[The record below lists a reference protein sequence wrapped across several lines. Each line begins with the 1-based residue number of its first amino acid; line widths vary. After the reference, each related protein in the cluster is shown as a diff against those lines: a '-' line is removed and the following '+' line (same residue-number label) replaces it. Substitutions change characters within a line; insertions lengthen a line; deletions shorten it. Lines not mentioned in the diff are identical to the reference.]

1 MSESIYV
8 PRGSITVTAA
18 CDPRASATRARTK
31 AGALRKPA
39 RKWRNGL
46 AWSTKLTAL
55 ETRARL
61 APPYVVTVH
70 SFLKLHEVGTL
81 DAPADW
87 FEGIA
92 EAVGEGLSVSPREL
106 QLTTGRAGY
115 APPYAPSHFKIV
127 VTAVAPT
134 QDGDR
139 DVTCR
144 ACGVDWR
151 LGPDGDAPDQ
161 CPHCGHEGGG
171 VPYLLGLD

>member
-1 MSESIYV
+1 MPRPADV
-8 PRGSITVTAA
+8 PNATITVTAA

-31 AGALRKPA
+31 TGALRKPA

-55 ETRARL
+55 ETGVRL
-61 APPYVVTVH
+61 APPFAVTVH
-70 SFLKLHEVGTL
+70 SFVNQHEAETL

-92 EAVGEGLSVSPREL
+92 EAVGEGLSVSPGEL
-106 QLTTGRAGY
+106 QLTAGRAGY
-115 APPYAPSHFKIV
+115 AAPYAPSHFKIV
-127 VTAVAPT
+127 VTAVAPAP
-134 QDGDR
+134 DGHR

-144 ACGVDWR
+144 ACGMDWR
-151 LGPDGDAPDQ
+151 LGPEGDAPDQ

-171 VPYLLGLD
+171 MPYLLGLD